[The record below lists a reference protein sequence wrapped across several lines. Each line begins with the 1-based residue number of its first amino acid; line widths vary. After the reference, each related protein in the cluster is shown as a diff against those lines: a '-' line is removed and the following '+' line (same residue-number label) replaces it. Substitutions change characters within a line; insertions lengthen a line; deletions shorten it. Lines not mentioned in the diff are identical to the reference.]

1 MGRSKSTRDPQT
13 PDVTATDIE
22 DLLAASG
29 GLLVRRAHPELA
41 HSIDR
46 QVRSGRLRA
55 VLPGVYALPEL
66 SRDPSV
72 RVRAASLRLPDA
84 VVLTGAA
91 ARALF
96 WPSAPMPS
104 IEIATPGPVP
114 PVAGFSFNRRRI
126 PPELVVELAG
136 VRYSSPAL
144 TAIDLA
150 TFSCAD
156 AIDIALRERRATLDG
171 MYEAL
176 RLTPNRTGNPARRR
190 LLVDSR
196 AQPWSAAER
205 RAHRLLRQARIDGW
219 TANLPV
225 VVLGR
230 LYYID
235 IAFARAKLAV
245 EIDGR
250 LHETDEDL
258 FQSDR
263 WRQNAL
269 VAAGWTVLRFTWEM
283 LTDHPETFLEA
294 VRGGLR

>member
-1 MGRSKSTRDPQT
+1 M
-13 PDVTATDIE
+13 TASE
-22 DLLAASG
+22 VEYLLAAGG
-29 GLLVRRAHPELA
+29 GLLVRRHHPQLVHA
-41 HSIDR
+41 IDR
-46 QVRSGRLRA
+46 QLRSGQLRA
-55 VLPGVYALPEL
+55 LLPGVYVLPEL
-66 SRDPSV
+66 ASDPSIM
-72 RVRAASLRLPDA
+72 VRAATLRHPDA

-91 ARALF
+91 ARAFF
-96 WPSAPMPS
+96 WPAAPMPS
-104 IEIATPGPVP
+104 IEIATPGAVP
-114 PVAGFSFNRRRI
+114 PVRGFTFNRRRI
-126 PPELVVELAG
+126 PPELIVELAG

-144 TAIDLA
+144 TSIDLA
-150 TFSCAD
+150 DFACAD

-176 RLTPNRTGNPARRR
+176 RLTPNRTGNSVRRR
-190 LLVDSR
+190 LLLDSR

-235 IAFARAKLAV
+235 IAFDRVKLAI

-283 LTDHPETFLEA
+283 LTDHPDAFVEA
-294 VRGGLR
+294 VRHGLR

>member
-1 MGRSKSTRDPQT
+1 MAAREIDY
-13 PDVTATDIE
+13 
-22 DLLAASG
+22 LLANGG
-29 GLLVRRAHPELA
+29 GLLVRRDHPDVAHV
-41 HSIDR
+41 IDR

-55 VLPGVYALPEL
+55 VLPGIYALPGL
-66 SRDPSV
+66 AGNPSI
-72 RVRAASLRLPDA
+72 RVRAAVLRHPDG

-96 WPSAPMPS
+96 WPTAPMPS
-104 IEIATPGPVP
+104 IEIATPAAVSQVP
-114 PVAGFSFNRRRI
+114 GFTFNRRRI
-126 PPELVVELAG
+126 PPELIVDLAG

-150 TFSCAD
+150 DFACAD

-176 RLTPNRTGNPARRR
+176 RLTPNRTGNSVRRR
-190 LLVDSR
+190 LLLDSR

-219 TANLPV
+219 SANLPIV
-225 VVLGR
+225 VVGR

-235 IAFARAKLAV
+235 IAFERVKLAV

-283 LTDHPETFLEA
+283 LTDHPDAFIEA
-294 VRGGLR
+294 VRQALR